1 MKEYGSRLHR
11 ILEILSWIILGLS
24 FLVAVYGM
32 FTLPDVIATHYNVRG
47 EVDDYGSPA
56 TLFMTP
62 VCMGIC
68 LLIVSLCMHF
78 VNPRNWNTVTEVRR
92 RNRKAV
98 YRDLL
103 TMMVLTELEVSVF
116 TFYLQ
121 ILFSLETV
129 KGLWIGMLIF
139 CGLIALTVILLSVK
153 MYKDNKKGYV

>member
-92 RNRKAV
+92 RNRESGLQGFTDHDGTD
-98 YRDLL
+98 RIG
-103 TMMVLTELEVSVF
+103 SVC
-116 TFYLQ
+116 FYLLPADPVLPGDRKRTLDRYADFLRADCADR
-121 ILFSLETV
+121 LFCFL
-129 KGLWIGMLIF
+129 
-139 CGLIALTVILLSVK
+139 
-153 MYKDNKKGYV
+153 